1 MRLASTS
8 DRVDIDKVNRES
20 QIRAERERKRQPKGS
35 SCVLKV
41 KAANMRTIMLDPVIC
56 MHQEMDSRID
66 ALELSN

>member
-20 QIRAERERKRQPKGS
+20 LTRAERKRERQPKGS

-41 KAANMRTIMLDPVIC
+41 KATNMRTIMLDQVIC
-56 MHQEMDSRID
+56 MHREMDSRID

>member
-8 DRVDIDKVNRES
+8 DHIDIGKVNRES

-41 KAANMRTIMLDPVIC
+41 KATKIMLDQVIC

-66 ALELSN
+66 ALELRN